1 MTREKALAISDL
13 IFKIERYEALID
25 ELKGLTGLE
34 ELYEVFGD
42 TGIED
47 ELVAVVQTKLDSFI
61 KELEEK
67 Y

>member
-1 MTREKALAISDL
+1 MTREKALEVSNL

-47 ELVAVVQTKLDSFI
+47 DLVAVVQSKIDTFI
-61 KELEEK
+61 KELDGI
-67 Y
+67 